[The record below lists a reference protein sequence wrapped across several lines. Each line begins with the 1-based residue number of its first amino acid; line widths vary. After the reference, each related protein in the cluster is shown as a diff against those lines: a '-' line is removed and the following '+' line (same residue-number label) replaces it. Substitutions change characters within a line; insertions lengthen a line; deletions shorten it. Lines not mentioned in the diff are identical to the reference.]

1 MQPLPHSAL
10 IADGALFLRDRATT
24 AARRACVLLVL
35 AALAT
40 GCTPFRPGLP
50 AEPSGR
56 EASAGA
62 QQGLG
67 AVIAQQAL
75 AQVGTPYRYGGAD
88 PRRGFDCSGLVTYV
102 HASEGVSV
110 PRTAAAQFA
119 AARKVAVADL
129 RAGDL
134 VFYRLVPGSREV
146 THVGIY
152 TGQGRFVHAPQS
164 GKLVGAASLD
174 DAYYRERFAGAGRLY
189 PDVAG
194 EGPRIGTSP
203 R

>member
-1 MQPLPHSAL
+1 MRAEKIHGRCTFDKANPGVAQWRACGVLAL
-10 IADGALFLRDRATT
+10 VITT
-24 AARRACVLLVL
+24 A
-35 AALAT
+35 
-40 GCTPFRPGLP
+40 GCAPFRPGLP
-50 AEPSGR
+50 STPSGR
-56 EASAGA
+56 ETSTVA

-88 PRRGFDCSGLVTYV
+88 PERGFDCSGLVSYA
-102 HASEGVSV
+102 HAREGISV

-119 AARKVAVADL
+119 AARKIDIDEL

-164 GKLVGAASLD
+164 GRLVSVANLD

-189 PDVAG
+189 PEDAG
-194 EGPRIGTSP
+194 EGPRLGTAP

>member
-1 MQPLPHSAL
+1 MT
-10 IADGALFLRDRATT
+10 LRPRATL
-24 AARRACVLLVL
+24 AARRACLLLAL

-40 GCTPFRPGLP
+40 GCAPFRPGL
-50 AEPSGR
+50 S
-56 EASAGA
+56 A

-67 AVIAQQAL
+67 AVIARQAL

-88 PRRGFDCSGLVTYV
+88 PQRGFDCSGLVSYV

-119 AARKVAVADL
+119 AARKVAVDEL

-174 DAYYRERFAGAGRLY
+174 EAYYRERFAGAGRLY
-189 PDVAG
+189 PDMADA
-194 EGPRIGTSP
+194 GPRIGTSP